1 MQSSLVAAK
10 VTNEEKGEGLQ
21 VLQANT
27 LRGKGERDGLVY
39 LSHRLCLKVKHDK
52 ELKVGHM

>member
-1 MQSSLVAAK
+1 MQSTLVAGK

-39 LSHRLCLKVKHDK
+39 LSHHFYLKVKHDK
-52 ELKVGHM
+52 ELNVGHI

>member
-1 MQSSLVAAK
+1 MQSSLVARK

-39 LSHRLCLKVKHDK
+39 LSHRFYLKVKHVK
-52 ELKVGHM
+52 C